1 MSLVLALSDSLLSAH
16 SSFGMHQ
23 LQLQDEGDRFH
34 VCLCV
39 ASGCSLMLPWDCRA
53 SNPMSAISI
62 AVRTLESSNPSIDR
76 YLADNP
82 RVRVVVLNSRSSISL
97 CRKTG
102 EEEFPHLVQHRR
114 RSPLVSGFETP
125 WTICD
130 LEDVITQREGRERF
144 DELELCK
151 LRNKKGIFSK
161 TDYYHLRRDI
171 GKKAVA
177 EIIKAARRTVL
188 TRHVGNSN
196 GRVQRRRKGCSCLP
210 RKARGSLCG
219 FQSSDDT
226 DVVPYSDCPMNAHE
240 GSKGNDIILVL
251 AAGWNADDRTYAKL
265 DSFGKAWLRADIVAS
280 AELCALDGHPISAF
294 MKKMRELAGRMRG
307 THQSFLRQSIGSI
320 RALRPPNYLRQ
331 VTMRKRTRGNAFGLG
346 GSKRRKVDDVD
357 KFPFAGKYVGD
368 WYGKDQEVVIYR
380 DWTYTVPG
388 HVDHGRVTRIVPR
401 NSTVYNS
408 TIYRLTRSDKSGGK
422 CHYFRFLGSKA
433 FGAYAKKAYKSSS
446 MPLESNALWTL
457 LKD

>member
-16 SSFGMHQ
+16 SSFGLHQ

-76 YLADNP
+76 HLADNP

-97 CRKTG
+97 CRETG

-144 DELELCK
+144 DELEICK

-161 TDYYHLRRDI
+161 TDYYHLRRDV

-188 TRHVGNSN
+188 TRHGGNS
-196 GRVQRRRKGCSCLP
+196 
-210 RKARGSLCG
+210 
-219 FQSSDDT
+219 D
-226 DVVPYSDCPMNAHE
+226 
-240 GSKGNDIILVL
+240 GSKGNDIILIL

-346 GSKRRKVDDVD
+346 GSKRRKVDAVD

-401 NSTVYNS
+401 NSTAYNS

-433 FGAYAKKAYKSSS
+433 FGAYAKRAYKSSS